1 MLLLS
6 EEGVGVGVGYLITQ
20 PLLTHEFV
28 HAISHTFSAKNEE
41 LALGQIERNNQDPT
55 ELPRKRKLVW
65 GGKFIVIGRCKAGCF
80 LGFLQVVRVL
90 VVSPAFI
97 SFLLV
102 LPLGTKEFEK

>member
-65 GGKFIVIGRCKAGCF
+65 GGKVYCHWSLQGRLFPGFSPGRPCIGRLSSF
-80 LGFLQVVRVL
+80 H
-90 VVSPAFI
+90 FI
-97 SFLLV
+97 PSSL
-102 LPLGTKEFEK
+102 TT

>member
-41 LALGQIERNNQDPT
+41 PGQSGMTPHFFCE
-55 ELPRKRKLVW
+55 
-65 GGKFIVIGRCKAGCF
+65 AH
-80 LGFLQVVRVL
+80 
-90 VVSPAFI
+90 I
-97 SFLLV
+97 S
-102 LPLGTKEFEK
+102 LGTIKFKQHAGMAQGPDLDLYV